1 MKRERYEACGMVV
14 GVGMMLVAC
23 KGFVSD
29 GLFSTLIATEVPIVC
44 IGLLVWHP

>member
-1 MKRERYEACGMVV
+1 MKRERSEACETVV

-29 GLFSTLIATEVPIVC
+29 ELFSTLIATEVPIGG